1 MAEVKWIKITV
12 DMFDDE
18 KIKIIQSMPEGDSLL
33 VVWIKLITLAG
44 KTNDG
49 GYVYISD
56 NMPYTDEMLSVI
68 MNKPLN
74 TIRLALETFIKLGMI
89 ENDVKGIYL
98 VNFEKHQS
106 LDKLAEIREQNRL
119 RAKKFREKQKLL
131 ESNVTETLCN
141 ALDID
146 KEEDIDKDIDIKKEN
161 NKRKKF
167 NKPTL
172 EEVQQYCN
180 ERNNNINPEQFI
192 DYYEANGWKVG
203 KNAMKDWKAAIR
215 TWEKRDNKQPTRQE
229 MIPDWIDSKD
239 PKTLT
244 EEEQN
249 SLEER
254 KAKLIAELQQK
265 PVYKSYR
272 EREQEEWERAK
283 EEFLKGE

>member
-74 TIRLALETFIKLGMI
+74 TIRLALDTFMKLGMI

-106 LDKLAEIREQNRL
+106 LDKLAEIREKNRQ
-119 RAKKFREKQKLL
+119 RVAKFREKQKQL
-131 ESNVTETLCN
+131 ECNVTETLCN

-146 KEEDIDKDIDIKKEN
+146 KEEDIDIDNKKEN

-167 NKPTL
+167 DKPTL

-215 TWEKRDNKQPTRQE
+215 TWEKRDNKQPTRKE
-229 MIPDWIDSKD
+229 IV
-239 PKTLT
+239 PKWLNKEI
-244 EEEQN
+244 EEETISEEDQN
-249 SLEER
+249 KLRDRIAALQER
-254 KAKLIAELQQK
+254 IGK
-265 PVYKSYR
+265 R
-272 EREQEEWERAK
+272 
-283 EEFLKGE
+283 G